1 MAHEAAIEASGS
13 AVHGGSANAQGRN
26 HIIGRG
32 RLCDARATG
41 VVYSELLRCSGASL
55 TVHVSRPSVAAGLH
69 QCVCICMVCMC
80 KL

>member
-41 VVYSELLRCSGASL
+41 VVYSELLIQ
-55 TVHVSRPSVAAGLH
+55 V
-69 QCVCICMVCMC
+69 QWCITDRACE
-80 KL
+80 